1 MKQMKKSWLW
11 GVGLAVV
18 AMLFVA
24 IPVSAQVPRR
34 IATVQKF
41 TVSLDLTMGKRTEL
55 ILTSLGRGGGV
66 IGMLG
71 FFSREA
77 DKGLWDVT
85 VTDIAGTD
93 IAGTGCSG
101 CYNYPFA
108 LGAGG
113 TLTLAITAASPV
125 ETGMMTIGAW
135 GGGVNI
141 RISSIQEA
149 QMTAP
154 RTSFGVVEEWRPDT
168 VIVFTNPDLLNSA
181 MVAVLLSD
189 PYGVV
194 VASGDIKLAP
204 GEVAKFM
211 LREILTRLPAGG
223 LPDLLLFQSTS
234 PIVVNFF

>member
-1 MKQMKKSWLW
+1 MKKMKKSWLW

-55 ILTSLGRGGGV
+55 ILTSLGRGGV
-66 IGMLG
+66 TGMLG

-77 DKGLWDVT
+77 DKGLWAVSI
-85 VTDIAGTD
+85 TDIAGTD
-93 IAGTGCSG
+93 ITGTGCSG
-101 CYNYPFA
+101 CQNYPFA
-108 LGAGG
+108 LGAGE
-113 TLTLAITAASPV
+113 TLTLAITAASQV
-125 ETGMMTIGAW
+125 QTGLMTIGAF
-135 GGGVNI
+135 GGISV
-141 RISSIQEA
+141 RISFIQEA

-223 LPDLLLFQSTS
+223 LPDLLLFQSTT